1 MAPRFI
7 RLALIAAAVGAG
19 AGMATAGPA
28 TAAGVEAIADD
39 MPMPDYLGLLGQI
52 SPAAQRGAQ
61 AYLLAFE
68 RRCGRPLR
76 TAQLRQAMADGDGDP
91 VLMAMI
97 RASHL
102 RDTSALGPLG
112 QRIRCEQGP
121 AR

>member
-1 MAPRFI
+1 MEPRFI
-7 RLALIAAAVGAG
+7 RLALVAAVGAG
-19 AGMATAGPA
+19 AGLA
-28 TAAGVEAIADD
+28 TAAAAQAPDVEAINDD

-61 AYLLAFE
+61 AYLLTFE
-68 RRCGRPLR
+68 QRCGRSLR

-112 QRIRCEQGP
+112 QRIRCERGP

>member
-1 MAPRFI
+1 MAPRF
-7 RLALIAAAVGAG
+7 LTLIAAAMSAA
-19 AGMATAGPA
+19 AGMAM
-28 TAAGVEAIADD
+28 AGVEAITDD
-39 MPMPDYLGLLGQI
+39 MPMPDYLRLLGQI

-68 RRCGRPLR
+68 QRCGRPLR

-112 QRIRCEQGP
+112 QRIHCEQGP

>member
-1 MAPRFI
+1 MS
-7 RLALIAAAVGAG
+7 AG
-19 AGMATAGPA
+19 ANLVS
-28 TAAGVEAIADD
+28 AGVEPFTDD

-76 TAQLRQAMADGDGDP
+76 TEQLRQAMADGDGDP

-112 QRIRCEQGP
+112 QRIRCEQWP

>member
-7 RLALIAAAVGAG
+7 RLTLVAAAMCAG
-19 AGMATAGPA
+19 AGMATAG
-28 TAAGVEAIADD
+28 VEAIPND
-39 MPMPDYLGLLGQI
+39 MPMPDYLGLLSQI

-97 RASHL
+97 RATHL
-102 RDTSALGPLG
+102 RDTAALGPLG
-112 QRIRCEQGP
+112 QRIRCEP

>member
-7 RLALIAAAVGAG
+7 RLALVAAAVGAG
-19 AGMATAGPA
+19 TAMAKAGA
-28 TAAGVEAIADD
+28 EANADD

-68 RRCGRPLR
+68 QRCGRPLR

-91 VLMAMI
+91 VLMAMM

>member
-1 MAPRFI
+1 MAPRVI
-7 RLALIAAAVGAG
+7 HLTLVAAAVGAG
-19 AGMATAGPA
+19 PGMATAG
-28 TAAGVEAIADD
+28 AAQAPSVEAITDD

-102 RDTSALGPLG
+102 RDTSALGSLG

>member
-1 MAPRFI
+1 MVMAARFI
-7 RLALIAAAVGAG
+7 RLTLIAAAVGAG
-19 AGMATAGPA
+19 AGMAP
-28 TAAGVEAIADD
+28 AGVESITDD

-68 RRCGRPLR
+68 QRCGRPLR

>member
-1 MAPRFI
+1 MAPRFF
-7 RLALIAAAVGAG
+7 RLPLVAAAVSAG
-19 AGMATAGPA
+19 AGMATAGM
-28 TAAGVEAIADD
+28 EAIADD
-39 MPMPDYLGLLGQI
+39 MLMSDYLGLLGQI

-68 RRCGRPLR
+68 QRCGRPLR
-76 TAQLRQAMADGDGDP
+76 TAQLRRAMADGDGDP

-102 RDTSALGPLG
+102 RDSSAVGPLG

>member
-1 MAPRFI
+1 MARRFI
-7 RLALIAAAVGAG
+7 HLALVAATVGAG
-19 AGMATAGPA
+19 AGMAK
-28 TAAGVEAIADD
+28 AGVEAIADD
-39 MPMPDYLGLLGQI
+39 MPMLDYLDLLGQI

-61 AYLLAFE
+61 AYLLALE
-68 RRCGRPLR
+68 QRCGRPLR

-112 QRIRCEQGP
+112 QRIRCEPRG

>member
-7 RLALIAAAVGAG
+7 RLALIAAAVGAS
-19 AGMATAGPA
+19 ASTATAGAAA
-28 TAAGVEAIADD
+28 TPSVEAIADD
-39 MPMPDYLGLLGQI
+39 MPMPDYLGLLGHI

-91 VLMAMI
+91 ILMAMI

-112 QRIRCEQGP
+112 QRIRCEP

>member
-7 RLALIAAAVGAG
+7 RLTLIAAAVGTG
-19 AGMATAGPA
+19 AGMATAG
-28 TAAGVEAIADD
+28 VEAITHDI
-39 MPMPDYLGLLGQI
+39 PMPDYLGLLNQI

-68 RRCGRPLR
+68 QRCGRPLR
-76 TAQLRQAMADGDGDP
+76 TAQLRQAMADGGGDP

>member
-1 MAPRFI
+1 MVSPVVH
-7 RLALIAAAVGAG
+7 LLI
-19 AGMATAGPA
+19 A
-28 TAAGVEAIADD
+28 TAAIGAAPGAVTAESTSSATVTSVADD

-76 TAQLRQAMADGDGDP
+76 TAQLRQAMANGDGDP

-112 QRIRCEQGP
+112 QRIHCEQGP

>member
-1 MAPRFI
+1 MMARRFI
-7 RLALIAAAVGAG
+7 RLALIAAAAG
-19 AGMATAGPA
+19 ACVGTATAGL
-28 TAAGVEAIADD
+28 EAIADD

-68 RRCGRPLR
+68 QRCGRPLR

-112 QRIRCEQGP
+112 RRIRCAP
-121 AR
+121 RSAR

>member
-1 MAPRFI
+1 MRAPRFI
-7 RLALIAAAVGAG
+7 RLALVAAVVGAG
-19 AGMATAGPA
+19 VGMATAGA
-28 TAAGVEAIADD
+28 EAVTDD
-39 MPMPDYLGLLGQI
+39 MSMSDYLGLLSQI
-52 SPAAQRGAQ
+52 SPAAQRGAH

-68 RRCGRPLR
+68 QRCGRPLR

>member
-7 RLALIAAAVGAG
+7 RLALVAVAVGAG
-19 AGMATAGPA
+19 AGMATAG
-28 TAAGVEAIADD
+28 VEAITDD
-39 MPMPDYLGLLGQI
+39 MPMPDYLGLLAQI

-97 RASHL
+97 RASLL

-112 QRIRCEQGP
+112 QRISCDPRSE
-121 AR
+121 R

>member
-1 MAPRFI
+1 
-7 RLALIAAAVGAG
+7 
-19 AGMATAGPA
+19 
-28 TAAGVEAIADD
+28 VEAITDD
-39 MPMPDYLGLLGQI
+39 MPMSDYLALLGQI

-68 RRCGRPLR
+68 QRCGRPLR

-97 RASHL
+97 RASQL
-102 RDTSALGPLG
+102 RDTSALGPLS
-112 QRIRCEQGP
+112 QRARCERGP

>member
-19 AGMATAGPA
+19 AGMAKAGA
-28 TAAGVEAIADD
+28 EAITDD
-39 MPMPDYLGLLGQI
+39 MPMPDYLGLLAQI

-68 RRCGRPLR
+68 QRCGRPLQ
-76 TAQLRQAMADGDGDP
+76 TAQLRQAMAEGDGDP

>member
-1 MAPRFI
+1 MPQ
-7 RLALIAAAVGAG
+7 RLLCLVLIAATVGAG
-19 AGMATAGPA
+19 TGKATAG
-28 TAAGVEAIADD
+28 AGAITDD

-52 SPAAQRGAQ
+52 SPAARRGAQ

-68 RRCGRPLR
+68 QRCGRPLR

-102 RDTSALGPLG
+102 RDTAALGPLG
-112 QRIRCEQGP
+112 RRIRCEQGP

>member
-1 MAPRFI
+1 MALRFI
-7 RLALIAAAVGAG
+7 RLTLVAAAVSAG
-19 AGMATAGPA
+19 ACMVTAG
-28 TAAGVEAIADD
+28 TAATPGTEAISDD

-76 TAQLRQAMADGDGDP
+76 TAQLRQAIAVGDGDP

>member
-1 MAPRFI
+1 MMAPRFI
-7 RLALIAAAVGAG
+7 CLALVAAAMGAG
-19 AGMATAGPA
+19 VDMATAGA
-28 TAAGVEAIADD
+28 EAITDD
-39 MPMPDYLGLLGQI
+39 MPMPDYLGLLAQI

-61 AYLLAFE
+61 AYMLAFE